1 MRGGCRITCRPG
13 VDLRK
18 KSSNLLSRRGCT
30 AAVDFLRPGSPETEV
45 VVPAALTIIGG
56 GSGHACRFAVEARR
70 HSSYL
75 LPRCPDAAVVACLLK
90 TTGGGCRLTC
100 RLAVDARRLSPSRR
114 PGCSETN
121 SSHLPPC
128 RVFGAAVV
136 LPAASPLR
144 SLEATVAYLLPRPW
158 MRGGIRETCLRGNN
172 RRPLSSHLRPGCRCR
187 LTRRLP
193 WMHGGYRQ
201 TCRLAVD
208 ARRLSPYLRLGCR
221 SHLTCYLAVDTRRL
235 SHFLRR
241 SSPETKVVLP
251 AASLCMRGGC
261 RQTCRHDLEFIG
273 GGSRLLAALPWMQG
287 GGRLTCCSTA
297 WMPQSTYL
305 PPRRRCEA
313 AVALPATLKPG
324 CRSRFTC
331 CLDLEITE
339 GRSGPTCCL
348 VMYARRLSS
357 YLLLCCLNAAVVLLA
372 ALPWMRGGDRLACD
386 LVDRRAK

>member
-1 MRGGCRITCRPG
+1 MHGGCCLPATWKPGDRSRCTCRIDDHWRRQWTCLPLRRRSEAAFVIPSASMPG
-13 VDLRK
+13 CC
-18 KSSNLLSRRGCT
+18 G
-30 AAVDFLRPGSPETEV
+30 
-45 VVPAALTIIGG
+45 
-56 GSGHACRFAVEARR
+56 R
-70 HSSYL
+70 H
-75 LPRCPDAAVVACLLK
+75 ACLLK

-221 SHLTCYLAVDTRRL
+221 SHLTCCLAVDTRRP

-251 AASLCMRGGC
+251 AASSCMRGGC
-261 RQTCRHDLEFIG
+261 RQTCRHYLEFIG

-297 WMPQSTYL
+297 
-305 PPRRRCEA
+305 
-313 AVALPATLKPG
+313 
-324 CRSRFTC
+324 
-331 CLDLEITE
+331 
-339 GRSGPTCCL
+339 
-348 VMYARRLSS
+348 
-357 YLLLCCLNAAVVLLA
+357 
-372 ALPWMRGGDRLACD
+372 
-386 LVDRRAK
+386 